1 MIDLDDQTETI
12 VGMNRD
18 PQFGPLVMFG
28 LGGIFVEIME
38 DTSIRVAPV
47 SETEATEMVD
57 EIEAAPLLRG
67 ARGRTPADEDEIIE
81 TIQRLSQL
89 VTDFPAILELDINP
103 LVALPDADGGTN
115 AAAVDVRLTVDPE
128 ELDS

>member
-1 MIDLDDQTETI
+1 
-12 VGMNRD
+12 
-18 PQFGPLVMFG
+18 
-28 LGGIFVEIME
+28 
-38 DTSIRVAPV
+38 
-47 SETEATEMVD
+47 MVD

-103 LVALPDADGGTN
+103 LVAGADGVE
-115 AAAVDVRLTVDPE
+115 AVDLRLTVDTDQ
-128 ELDS
+128 L